1 MIQIKNLKK
10 KLSDFTLTIDNLEIE
25 DHDYCVLVGLSGSG
39 KTTLL
44 ELLAGFREPDEGIIY
59 LDGED
64 ITNKEINKR
73 KILLCNGNYLF
84 PHLTVRENIGFGY
97 KHTLEALY
105 ADTYNDMAMK
115 GMENPQDVKIHTRED
130 TTDKTK
136 NNDKNNE
143 TSSKSLSYFEKMK
156 SKLKSKKDIKSKTDE
171 KIENIAKLLKIE
183 HTLDRKPANLS
194 SGEKQRVALAMTL
207 SMNPKVVLLD
217 EPLSSIDKLTY
228 DKLLYDL
235 KEIHEKLD
243 TCFIHVTHDFNE
255 AIVLSKHLG
264 VIKNGRIEQ
273 FGTLEDILEQP
284 VNTYVAKFMG
294 FKNIYNGK
302 FYIRDNEI
310 IFKSKSLCVKIPQKK
325 LLDSLNNTN
334 SLNSLN
340 SLNGAKSLD
349 SLNIQKIDINA
360 DISENKEYNELINE
374 LINSLNGKYDIY
386 LSIRPENVCL
396 EAQGKTLNCTKC
408 SNCKAQVLNARIKSV
423 NNSGLNSKRII
434 LDIGT
439 CKGDNQDLI
448 IETAKKGFH
457 LKNLAE
463 EGNVDLHICNYA
475 LVFEEKENN

>member
-10 KLSDFTLTIDNLEIE
+10 KLSDFTLTINNLEIE

-44 ELLAGFREPDEGIIY
+44 ELLAGFREPDEGSIF

-105 ADTYNDMAMK
+105 ADTYNDMAIKEMQ
-115 GMENPQDVKIHTRED
+115 NPEDFKIHTRED
-130 TTDKTK
+130 KG
-136 NNDKNNE
+136 NNDKNNDNE
-143 TSSKSLSYFEKMK
+143 KNSKSLGYFEKMK
-156 SKLKSKKDIKSKTDE
+156 NKLKSKKDIKSKTDK

-273 FGTLEDILEQP
+273 FGTLDDILEQP
-284 VNTYVAKFMG
+284 INTYVAKFMG

-302 FYIRDNEI
+302 FYIDDNEI
-310 IFKSKSLCVKIPQKK
+310 IFKSKSLCVKIPRKK
-325 LLDSLNNTN
+325 LLDSLN
-334 SLNSLN
+334 SLC
-340 SLNGAKSLD
+340 SLNGLYSSNRVNSLD
-349 SLNIQKIDINA
+349 SLNIKNIDLNA
-360 DISENKEYNELINE
+360 DITENNGYGKLIT
-374 LINSLNGKYDIY
+374 SLNNDYDIY
-386 LSIRPENVCL
+386 FSIRPENICL

-408 SNCKAQVLNARIKSV
+408 SDCKAQVLNARIKSV